1 MQNKAQSKTQEDNL
15 QLDNAA
21 ESLYQQLGGV
31 DFRKLKKL
39 SAESDR
45 LAQGLSEEQR
55 QYDALRSLVAHLVCQ
70 VSRSLDDLQH
80 SSEKQSGQINYQKLE
95 NIFVQFSGSKNF
107 GDAILIQHKGAFGEK
122 KKEDKVD
129 YEILY
134 GNLILDADVAQMMAK
149 RQGAETTNLL
159 DQLNKAFK
167 SFWRRGINN
176 FLLTIPKAP
185 KESKRLWMSLIIAA
199 KYDAALKNNS
209 DISYKLGGKSVTIA
223 PVCNEHNAP
232 DLNLTLLAVLNGLQ
246 TEQMQSLVQKVD
258 HWMHRQGSGKTS
270 FQFASTYDALLG
282 IKSLPKK
289 LMPPPI
295 EINNLKWMMVNQE
308 QSQVTENMAAVARL
322 AMNNSGGSN
331 TETARVLK
339 SVYGDDYARIDTQQ
353 VLERLQLTSGLLDA
367 IEQKPEERNI
377 QVEVLNNV
385 EQRLGKVSDEVFDDL
400 SLADNKVKESSPGKD
415 NLIGKMHTKVLSM
428 VRFYKRR
435 SATKKKMTEMVHRA
449 IDFDTQDY
457 KTLAKDFNVSIQDA
471 EVLIKMLKSCFDE
484 RGNFKKSNFSKII
497 PDLEHYER
505 KIFEFLWHNL
515 KESLHQSDRGAFLDA
530 LQLLVDRL
538 KRPKNAISV
547 LLEDL
552 CSNPTVIRFGD
563 HKAFMLG
570 NRLVRTYSKEIVSYQ
585 ITPEDVLL
593 VVNGLDE
600 RLTNYAAWKIDR
612 KQDAFFEK
620 IRTIHRRLLEALN
633 DDEAEKNVMGTQ
645 DLLALEREVYI
656 FFALVGGNTGR
667 SLMMSALKEYGHPQ
681 SDIYQLKVSQAHM
694 ADLLQLLKIVVRGIG
709 RIGDSDQSVVLDQV
723 KGQLQ
728 VFLQMIKS
736 LHGEDLIHQ
745 IQEHLDESIR
755 KIAERS

>member
-1 MQNKAQSKTQEDNL
+1 MQNKTTSKTQNENL

-55 QYDALRSLVAHLVCQ
+55 QYDALRSLMANLVSQ
-70 VSRSLDDLQH
+70 VSTSLDYLQY
-80 SSEKQSGQINYQKLE
+80 SGKKQSGQINYQKLE
-95 NIFVQFSGSKNF
+95 NIFVQFSGGMKF
-107 GDAILIQHKGAFGEK
+107 GDSILIRHKGAFGEK

-129 YEILY
+129 YEILF
-134 GNLILDADVAQMMAK
+134 GDIILDAEVAQLMAK
-149 RQGAETTNLL
+149 RRGAETTNLL
-159 DQLNKAFK
+159 NQLNKTFE
-167 SFWRRGINN
+167 SFWRRGTNN
-176 FLLTIPKAP
+176 FLMKIPKAP
-185 KESKRLWMSLIIAA
+185 KESKRLWMALMIAA
-199 KYDAALKNNS
+199 QYDAALKKNTR
-209 DISYKLGGKSVTIA
+209 ISYKLGGKSVSIS
-223 PVCNEHNAP
+223 PVRNEHNAP
-232 DLNLTLLAVLNGLQ
+232 DLNLTLLAILNGVQ

-258 HWMHRQGSGKTS
+258 NWMHRQEPGNAAI
-270 FQFASTYDALLG
+270 QFASTYDALLG
-282 IKSLPKK
+282 IRNLPKK
-289 LMPPPI
+289 LVPPPI
-295 EINNLKWMMVNQE
+295 EINNLKWMMVNQ
-308 QSQVTENMAAVARL
+308 QQTQVTENMAAVARL
-322 AMNNSGGSN
+322 AMNSSGGSN

-339 SVYGDDYARIDTQQ
+339 SVYGDDYARIDSQQ

-367 IEQKPEERNI
+367 IDQKPEEKDI

-385 EQRLGKVSDEVFDDL
+385 EQRLGKVSDEVFDNI
-400 SLADNKVKESSPGKD
+400 SMADDKVKGSAAGKD

-428 VRFYKRR
+428 VTFYKRR
-435 SATKKKMTEMVHRA
+435 STTKRKMTDMVHRA

-457 KTLAKDFNVSIQDA
+457 ETLAKDFNVSIQDA
-471 EVLIKMLKSCFDE
+471 EVLIKILKGCFDDQ
-484 RGNFKKSNFSKII
+484 GNFKKSTFNKII
-497 PDLEHYER
+497 PDLEHYDR

-515 KESLHQSDRGAFLDA
+515 KESLHQTDRGAFLDA

-552 CSNPTVIRFGD
+552 SSNPTIIKFGD
-563 HKAFMLG
+563 RKAFMLG

-620 IRTIHRRLLEALN
+620 IRTIHRRLLEALD
-633 DDEAEKNVMGTQ
+633 DDETEQQIMGPQ
-645 DLLALEREVYI
+645 DLLVLEREVYI

-667 SLMMSALKEYGHPQ
+667 SLMLSALKEYGHPE
-681 SDIYQLKVSQAHM
+681 SDIYQLKGSQAHM

-709 RIGDSDQSVVLDQV
+709 RIGDNDQSVILDQV

-728 VFLQMIKS
+728 VFSQMIKS

-755 KIAERS
+755 QIGDRS